1 MTDTMTTEAP
11 ERQTG
16 DTGDADGDLG
26 DLPGIWSEWRPP
38 VWLAWV
44 AGALLVLVVAMLVF
58 AGRGA
63 PFAAKV
69 NDETIPQSEF
79 DAWMEVL
86 RDEPEIGSQ
95 FLGGAEIE
103 GAAPFTW
110 STQSAGE
117 LLTILI
123 RTRIVADAAV
133 RAGVAPSP
141 AEIDESAAE
150 LQAQAQE
157 QGLDVS
163 GLPDWFF
170 EAVTVSQ
177 LSTRNLVE
185 AEIVR
190 TVGAEEITRL
200 RTEQP
205 EQFQRYDVE
214 IVFGRDVA
222 SVEAFLAGSGAG
234 DGPWSESVTAEQR
247 QAGLQTQRTTLSLA
261 SLRVAVLQDAVR
273 RLQPGQVS
281 GVVVTEEVPAVAF
294 RLVGTEPA
302 PDSEV
307 LSALARER
315 NVDVE
320 AFLNAIVASADVTV
334 NPRLGRW
341 SGRGVDPTTGEPASP
356 GVVLPPAAPADNGEV
371 ERRDE
376 PTPGGLD
383 QLPPGVQVPQPG
395 APQGVPQGAPQGV
408 PVPQ

>member
-1 MTDTMTTEAP
+1 MTDTMTIEAP
-11 ERQTG
+11 G
-16 DTGDADGDLG
+16 PDTGDADGADVVE

-69 NDETIPQSEF
+69 NGETIPQSEF

-86 RDEPEIGSQ
+86 RDQPEIGNQ

-190 TVGAEEITRL
+190 EVGAEEIARL
-200 RTEQP
+200 RAQQP
-205 EQFQRYDVE
+205 AQFQRYDVE

-222 SVEAFLAGSGAG
+222 AVEAFVAGAG
-234 DGPWSESVTAEQR
+234 AGPWSESVTAEQR

-281 GVVVTEEVPAVAF
+281 GVVVTDEVPAVAF

-315 NVDVE
+315 NIDVE
-320 AFLNAIVASADVTV
+320 SFLNAIVASADVTV

-341 SGRGVDPTTGEPASP
+341 SGSGVDPTTGEPASP

-376 PTPGGLD
+376 RAPGGFD

-395 APQGVPQGAPQGV
+395 PPQGPPQGVPQGAP
-408 PVPQ
+408 VPQ